1 MKKILFIFIAI
12 VLFQGCNRDND
23 DTTKSQFFNPPTW
36 IQGKWGADNVS
47 LFMFTNDD
55 FLSTAGGNSFIG
67 YKGLLQ
73 TSANIG
79 GTAIV
84 DESISETEYSFVIK
98 MGNPGT
104 SPISYTEYQFKK
116 ISSTKIEWVNSPYAG
131 IFPYY
136 LTKMN

>member
-1 MKKILFIFIAI
+1 MKKILYLFIAI
-12 VLFQGCNRDND
+12 VLLQSCNRDND

-36 IQGKWGADNVS
+36 IQGKWGADNTA
-47 LFMFTNDD
+47 LFRFTNDD
-55 FLSTAGGNSFIG
+55 FYTVTLNIETS
-67 YKGLLQ
+67 YKSLLQ
-73 TSANIG
+73 SSANIG

-98 MGNPGT
+98 IGNSGT
-104 SPISYTEYQFKK
+104 SPMSNTEYQFKK

-131 IFPYY
+131 VFPYY